1 MVFEEFLQFFHG
13 QGYMVADR
21 IFREIHHFS
30 DLGVFHPFEFVEDE
44 YLPAF
49 FGQGFDRPQN
59 DGVQLLVR
67 KIAFVELLDK
77 IEEGIIFPEHRIL
90 DGILLFLPHDPVT
103 EEIDG
108 FVFRHPEQ
116 IGIQVVDRPHTL
128 LFQQVQEYVLYDIFG
143 IGPGQ
148 DISRYK
154 PHHFWIVP
162 TVQLLK
168 IRNPVRF
175 LFHLFQT
182 FRPKFNNCFKN
193 TQN

>member
-77 IEEGIIFPEHRIL
+77 IYNPQNEML
-90 DGILLFLPHDPVT
+90 
-103 EEIDG
+103 
-108 FVFRHPEQ
+108 
-116 IGIQVVDRPHTL
+116 
-128 LFQQVQEYVLYDIFG
+128 
-143 IGPGQ
+143 
-148 DISRYK
+148 SR
-154 PHHFWIVP
+154 
-162 TVQLLK
+162 L
-168 IRNPVRF
+168 
-175 LFHLFQT
+175 
-182 FRPKFNNCFKN
+182 
-193 TQN
+193 